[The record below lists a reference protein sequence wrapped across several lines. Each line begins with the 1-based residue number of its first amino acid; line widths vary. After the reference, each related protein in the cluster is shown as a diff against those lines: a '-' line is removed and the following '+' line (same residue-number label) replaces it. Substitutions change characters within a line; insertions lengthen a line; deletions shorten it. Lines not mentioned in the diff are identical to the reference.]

1 MVQKYFL
8 VPNYIK
14 VLALLPKAE
23 IYFDLVALTLFVALR
38 LQPGQINEYSGTE
51 NMFINNNLTKQQWW
65 YHGVYKKYF
74 DVFIKILLLWRGPLI
89 GAKFFQSV
97 NIAFAPRKSEKK
109 NIFASANKIKFIEKA
124 LL

>member
-1 MVQKYFL
+1 MVQTYFL

-74 DVFIKILLLWRGPLI
+74 DVFI
-89 GAKFFQSV
+89 
-97 NIAFAPRKSEKK
+97 
-109 NIFASANKIKFIEKA
+109 
-124 LL
+124 